1 MFGSF
6 AGLGEALPGSVLI
19 KTEAYGRK
27 WIVFVWFSIS
37 NWVEYGSVPVE
48 RANRLET
55 FEKTIRKLHLVSKKH
70 LKTANLPK
78 SSICGV
84 FGACRWLG

>member
-37 NWVEYGSVPVE
+37 NWVEYGSVLVE

-55 FEKTIRKLHLVSKKH
+55 IDNYIWYPKKTPQNSKSTKIIDLWCFWTLYRCLV
-70 LKTANLPK
+70 T
-78 SSICGV
+78 V
-84 FGACRWLG
+84 